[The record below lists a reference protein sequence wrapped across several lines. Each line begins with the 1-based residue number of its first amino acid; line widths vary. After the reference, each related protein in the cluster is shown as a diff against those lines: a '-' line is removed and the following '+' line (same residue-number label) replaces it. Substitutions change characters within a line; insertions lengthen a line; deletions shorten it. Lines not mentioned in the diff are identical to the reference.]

1 MTKTE
6 MAMLGVLGVG
16 AVALVI
22 YTATERDRRD
32 AAAASAEP
40 EHVKPGEA
48 AATNYL
54 TFNRSWQFPPPMQVI
69 PSRARQPLM
78 MASDEN
84 TIKVFSE
91 TCGGGCGNG

>member
-1 MTKTE
+1 MTKVE
-6 MAMLGVLGVG
+6 MAMLGAVAVG
-16 AVALVI
+16 AVALVL

-32 AAAASAEP
+32 AEAKSVEP
-40 EHVKPGEA
+40 EFVKPSAA